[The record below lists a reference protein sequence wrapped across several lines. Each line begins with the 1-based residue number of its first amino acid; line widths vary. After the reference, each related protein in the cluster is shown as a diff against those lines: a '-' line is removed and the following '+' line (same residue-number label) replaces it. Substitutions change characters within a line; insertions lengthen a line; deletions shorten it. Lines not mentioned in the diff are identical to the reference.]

1 MYHHWGFIS
10 IHQVLGEKYGRRE
23 EGKQKEVKNKGQG
36 KNTTTAA
43 PPVKNNTV
51 RIVGK
56 DSISGIF
63 ALFTL
68 LWACLN
74 NVCRIYVDIMTK
86 EKLPSI

>member
-36 KNTTTAA
+36 KNTTAA

-63 ALFTL
+63 ALL
-68 LWACLN
+68 LLYYGP
-74 NVCRIYVDIMTK
+74 VLIIYVEYTFI
-86 EKLPSI
+86 L

>member
-1 MYHHWGFIS
+1 MCNWGFIS

-36 KNTTTAA
+36 KNTTAA

-63 ALFTL
+63 VSRVFATL
-68 LWACLN
+68 LWDCLN
-74 NVCRIYVDIMTK
+74 NARRIYVDIMS
-86 EKLPSI
+86 L